1 MTLRFYMDVHIPCA
15 ITLQLRRRGV
25 DVLTSQ
31 EDRTQTLDDSRL
43 LDRASDLGRVL
54 VTQDDDLLH
63 EAASRQNQAL
73 PFLGVIYAPALRV
86 TLGEMVVDLEL
97 ISRVS
102 KQEEWVSRVE
112 YLPLK

>member
-1 MTLRFYMDVHIPCA
+1 MDVHIPRA

-31 EDRTQTLDDSRL
+31 EDGTQTLDDSRL

-54 VTQDDDLLH
+54 VTQDDDLLR
-63 EAASRQNQAL
+63 EAASHQNKEM
-73 PFLGVIYAPALRV
+73 PFLGVIYAPAFGV

-97 ISRVS
+97 ISRAS
-102 KQEEWVSRVE
+102 KHEEWVSRVE

>member
-1 MTLRFYMDVHIPCA
+1 MDVHIPRA
-15 ITLQLRRRGV
+15 ITPQLRRRGV

-31 EDRTQTLDDSRL
+31 EDGTQTLDDSRL

-54 VTQDDDLLH
+54 VTQDDDLLR
-63 EAASRQNQAL
+63 EAASRQNKEM
-73 PFLGVIYAPALRV
+73 PFLGVIYAPAFGV

-97 ISRVS
+97 ICRVS
-102 KQEEWVSRVE
+102 KHEEWVSRVE

>member
-1 MTLRFYMDVHIPCA
+1 MDVHIPHA

-31 EDRTQTLDDSRL
+31 EDGTQGLDDSKL
-43 LDRASDLGRVL
+43 LDRASNLGRVL
-54 VTQDDDLLH
+54 VTHDDDLLR
-63 EAASRQNQAL
+63 EAASRQDQAL
-73 PFLGVIYAPALRV
+73 PFVGVIYAPALRV
-86 TLGEMVVDLEL
+86 ALGEMIVDLQL

-102 KQEEWVSRVE
+102 SQEEWVSRVE